1 MCDKILINAGD
12 IGFTHISLVSL
23 WVSMVD
29 AVYKPT
35 RHKSG
40 VTGPADFIQFWEP

>member
-29 AVYKPT
+29 AGYKPT
-35 RHKSG
+35 NISQG
-40 VTGPADFIQFWEP
+40 